1 MKIRTAAVAVA
12 TATTMVGVALAVAA
26 PAQAASTISFGRI
39 QYDSPGTD
47 NRSNTSLNAEWVHVR
62 NTGRTTVTLTGWTL
76 RDASRH
82 VYTFGSYRLGAGKT
96 MTVHTGRGTN
106 STYNRYWGSGAYIW
120 NNTGDTA
127 TLRTA
132 AGTTI
137 DTCTWRSRGSGYSNC

>member
-1 MKIRTAAVAVA
+1 MTVRTAAVAVA
-12 TATTMVGVALAVAA
+12 AAATMLGVALTAAA
-26 PAQAASTISFGRI
+26 PAQAAGTISFGRI

-82 VYTFGSYRLGAGKT
+82 VYTFGSFRLGPGKT
-96 MTVHTGRGTN
+96 VTVHTGRGTN
-106 STYNRYWGSGAYIW
+106 TSANRYWGSRAYIW

-127 TLRTA
+127 TLKTSH
-132 AGTTI
+132 GTTV
-137 DTCTWRSRGSGYSNC
+137 DTCRWTSRGSGYKNC